1 MINETYLSSPFLL
14 SSRSKGAFTAAA
26 ATASISAL
34 VVVVVVVWCGVGE
47 DGD

>member
-34 VVVVVVVWCGVGE
+34 VVVVVWCGVGE